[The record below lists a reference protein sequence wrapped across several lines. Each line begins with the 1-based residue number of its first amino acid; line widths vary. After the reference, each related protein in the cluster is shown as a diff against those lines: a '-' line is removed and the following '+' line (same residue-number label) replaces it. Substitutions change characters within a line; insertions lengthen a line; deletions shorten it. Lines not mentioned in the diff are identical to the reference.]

1 MFISNFTKSTWA
13 KLVRNIL
20 TINYMPCTPLKN
32 ELNSS
37 FAGFN
42 ARQVINLADKCLMTS
57 FMLSCVDA
65 LLMTHSKCNDK
76 NVAGVLPT
84 CSCKS

>member
-1 MFISNFTKSTWA
+1 
-13 KLVRNIL
+13 
-20 TINYMPCTPLKN
+20 MPCTSLKN

-65 LLMTHSKCNDK
+65 GLMTHNKCNDN

-84 CSCKS
+84 LQLQIMMARLPIKHDGITRYS